1 MKQTVDLHTVHRQFE
16 AFGRASQFS
25 RDAREALLDYHEEME
40 RGTGEELEFDVIGW
54 CCDFREADLDEI
66 IEDYSIDMAGV
77 DEDDR
82 LAHVTEWL
90 AERTSI
96 VAVLDDAAIVFQQ
109 F

>member
-1 MKQTVDLHTVHRQFE
+1 MKQTVDIHTVHRQFE
-16 AFGRASQFS
+16 TFGRASQFS
-25 RDAREALLDYHEEME
+25 RDAREALLEYHEEIE

-54 CCDFREADLDEI
+54 CVDFREADLDEI
-66 IEDYSIDMAGV
+66 IADYNIDMADV

-82 LAHVTEWL
+82 LAHVTKWL

-96 VAVLDDAAIVFQQ
+96 VAVLDDAIVFQQ

>member
-1 MKQTVDLHTVHRQFE
+1 MKQTISVHDVHRQFE

-25 RDAREALLDYHEEME
+25 RDAREALLEYHEEME
-40 RGTGEELEFDVIGW
+40 RDSGEELEFDVIGW

-66 IEDYSIDMAGV
+66 IQDYNIDMTDV

-90 AERTSI
+90 AERTAI
-96 VAVLDDAAIVFQQ
+96 VAVLDDAIVFQQ